1 MMQKCRICGNII
13 QEGQPHFVVEGGAV
27 CSSDCYTEMY
37 WLEKVEWSLDC
48 RTSEQEPVFRSKGL
62 HYVIGAEDAEMT
74 FRGYAGQRHFIY
86 YMSGPFAGQLFTTTN
101 LWGQGRIP
109 ENFSNE
115 LPDNARIL
123 TYNEYKALV
132 AQGVPVF
139 EFRNNVDGKD
149 MTQLCTEERI
159 VITNWKN
166 NK

>member
-1 MMQKCRICGNII
+1 MQKCRVCGEII
-13 QEGQPHFVVEGGAV
+13 MKGQPHFVVEGGVV

-101 LWGQGRIP
+101 LWCQGDVP
-109 ENFSNE
+109 NE
-115 LPDNARIL
+115 YRNDLPDNAKIL
-123 TYNEYKALV
+123 TPEEFTRLTG
-132 AQGVPVF
+132 QGVPVV
-139 EFRNNVDGKD
+139 EFRNIVEGKD

-159 VITNWKN
+159 IKVTKA
-166 NK
+166 